1 LAIGDLQRLAKL
13 KIQRPPPAATGHR
26 RADDE
31 RPAQTQRA
39 LIGQRLSSST
49 LNGLTLSP
57 STSAC
62 WPSAAVGPAADEGS
76 VAQAASGKARSKSK
90 PFIGR
95 MLGLG

>member
-1 LAIGDLQRLAKL
+1 
-13 KIQRPPPAATGHR
+13 
-26 RADDE
+26 
-31 RPAQTQRA
+31 
-39 LIGQRLSSST
+39 